1 MNVRTEEN
9 VTRKPLHKN
18 PRALEKRSRESLLL
32 FTRFKNLFWD
42 TKTKIPLK
50 KMNEMLDCL
59 KDFWKWRTKK
69 DNLRILQRL
78 SWMNTLSNLSSPFH
92 AKDGNEYEP
101 TFLRSLMASFGQR
114 ILRKRA
120 ILSAES
126 TTWSSRKP
134 EKFFNPS
141 KNSWR
146 GKEKG
151 INLKYW

>member
-32 FTRFKNLFWD
+32 FARFKNLFWD

-50 KMNEMLDCL
+50 KVNEMLDCL

-69 DNLRILQRL
+69 GNLRILQRL

-101 TFLRSLMASFGQR
+101 TFLRSLMASIGQR
-114 ILRKRA
+114 ILRKRGY
-120 ILSAES
+120 SV
-126 TTWSSRKP
+126 SRINYLVF
-134 EKFFNPS
+134 EKTRKVLQS
-141 KNSWR
+141 KQKQLKS
-146 GKEKG
+146 KEKG
-151 INLKYW
+151 INLKYR